1 MRKTRNLR
9 ESFYYALQG
18 IGHCLRH
25 ERNIRIH
32 LVVAALALF
41 MAWLLRLGT
50 EEFAV
55 ILLTIAL
62 VIGFEMMNTAME
74 NAMDLVSPNYHPL
87 AKIVKDVM
95 AGAVFFACFV
105 AVVVG
110 IVIFLPHLRNI
121 FF

>member
-50 EEFAV
+50 GEFAV

-62 VIGFEMMNTAME
+62 VIGFEMMNTAVE